1 MALFFTVFTMAGVFS
16 AVYARYNLYF
26 EIFTVLLLVWNV
38 NEMVV
43 KSKIPWIKMRHISA
57 IHYILYIK
65 LYLLMVWD
73 GILITNFLLT
83 ALDKYLG
90 YKFLKGAVYE

>member
-1 MALFFTVFTMAGVFS
+1 
-16 AVYARYNLYF
+16 
-26 EIFTVLLLVWNV
+26 
-38 NEMVV
+38 
-43 KSKIPWIKMRHISA
+43 MRHISA